1 MNSLLTIMAA
11 LVGGWLALA
20 LIPAPWGWL
29 PFAAVALGIV
39 HFFTKDLGKSEERR
53 GVDSFYPYVIGDD
66 GVVRHKDDEG
76 GHGQGAGERLA
87 DGSTS
92 DNHEAGIDGGGD
104 SGDAGGGD
112 GGGDCGGGDGGG
124 GD

>member
-1 MNSLLTIMAA
+1 MKSLLTIMAA
-11 LVGGWLALA
+11 IVGGWLALA

-66 GVVRHKDDEG
+66 GVVRHKDDDAG
-76 GHGQGAGERLA
+76 RNQGLG
-87 DGSTS
+87 DGTAEAPGS
-92 DNHEAGIDGGGD
+92 DNYEAGIDGGGD

-112 GGGDCGGGDGGG
+112 GGGDCGGGDGVG